1 MKDFTLT
8 VIVPFYNE
16 ELFLEQSVNN
26 LINEN
31 FCDQIILV
39 NDAST
44 DTSVNIAQELINNY
58 NNMSLINIE
67 SNLGKGNALK
77 EAIKNIKTT
86 HVAIH
91 DADLE
96 YYPSDLKKM
105 AEVSKLNPENII
117 LGSRFIGNKERK
129 NIYFRTYSA
138 NKIMSLFFSFIFL
151 KKVSDIA
158 TCYKLFPTEASKELN
173 LKEKGFGVEVELTA
187 KLLKKQLNII
197 ECPINYSARSYE
209 EGKKIKF
216 KDGINYIFKTVYYR
230 FFE

>member
-1 MKDFTLT
+1 MKEYTLT

-16 ELFLEQSVNN
+16 ELFIEQSVTN

-31 FCDQIILV
+31 FCDQVILV

-44 DTSVNIAQELINNY
+44 DASVKIAQELINNY
-58 NNMSLINIE
+58 SNISLLNIE
-67 SNLGKGNALK
+67 TNLGKGNAIK
-77 EAIKNIKTT
+77 EAIKNINST

-96 YYPSDLKKM
+96 YFPRDLKKM
-105 AEVSKLNPENII
+105 TEISKLNPENII
-117 LGSRFIGNKERK
+117 LGSRFIGNIKRN
-129 NIYFRTYSA
+129 NIYYRTYSA
-138 NKIMSLFFSFIFL
+138 NKIMSLFFSFIFW

-158 TCYKLFPTEASKELN
+158 TCYKLFPIEASRELN

-187 KLLKKQLNII
+187 KLLKKKLNII
-197 ECPINYSARSYE
+197 ECPINYTARSYE
-209 EGKKIKF
+209 EGKKIKLR
-216 KDGINYIFKTVYYR
+216 DGVNYIIKTFYYR